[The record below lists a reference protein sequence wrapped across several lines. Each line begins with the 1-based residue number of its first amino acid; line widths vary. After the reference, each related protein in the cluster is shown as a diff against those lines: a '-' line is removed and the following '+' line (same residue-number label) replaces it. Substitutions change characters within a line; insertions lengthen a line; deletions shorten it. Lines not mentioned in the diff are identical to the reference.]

1 MERTFCPAGK
11 TRSSLATRSG
21 RANRLRPLVIPLLAV
36 LLAVPASDAVLAQG
50 PVEPA
55 SPDVLVNAHED
66 FIERKDDG
74 RFIARPVFK
83 REFIELYYVVRDP
96 DAGEWVSSVY
106 RVRGSGKRLSDGTWE
121 YHIEY
126 PFQDDQTKLDPERAY
141 VLNLLIPA
149 DLGGQHQAFYAV
161 IPVHRPGGLWNR
173 VLGAL
178 DPGRWAKALAQWVVE
193 GVHGTLCS
201 VVERAAGEGAGG
213 CGPDETV

>member
-1 MERTFCPAGK
+1 MAI
-11 TRSSLATRSG
+11 L
-21 RANRLRPLVIPLLAV
+21 LLAV
-36 LLAVPASDAVLAQG
+36 LLAITPAATVLAQ
-50 PVEPA
+50 
-55 SPDVLVNAHED
+55 SPPDADANEVLVNAHED

-74 RFIARPVFK
+74 RFIARPVFE

-106 RVRGSGKRLSDGTWE
+106 RVRGSGKRLSDGNWE

-126 PFQDDQTKLDPERAY
+126 PFQNDQPELDRERAY

-149 DLGGQHQAFYAV
+149 ELGGQHQAFYAV

-178 DPGRWAKALAQWVVE
+178 DPGRWAKAFAQWVVE

-201 VVERAAGEGAGG
+201 VVERAAGEGAAG
-213 CGPDETV
+213 CGADETP

>member
-1 MERTFCPAGK
+1 M
-11 TRSSLATRSG
+11 RSSSATSSG
-21 RANRLRPLVIPLLAV
+21 RARRLRPLAILLLAL
-36 LLAVPASDAVLAQG
+36 LLAITPGATVLAQG
-50 PVEPA
+50 SDA
-55 SPDVLVNAHED
+55 ATTDVLVNAHED

-74 RFIARPVFK
+74 RFIARPVFE
-83 REFIELYYVVRDP
+83 REFVELYYVVRDP
-96 DAGEWVSSVY
+96 DAGEWISTVY
-106 RVRGSGKRLSDGTWE
+106 RVRGSGKRLSDGNWE

-126 PFQDDQTKLDPERAY
+126 PFREDQPELDRERAY
-141 VLNLLIPA
+141 VLHLLIPTEP
-149 DLGGQHQAFYAV
+149 GENQAFYAV

-213 CGPDETV
+213 CGADGTA